1 MKFLCP
7 ACDRLLELAS
17 YRVEA
22 DALVVRCARCGV
34 ETYSRPEPRP
44 IPSST
49 PHPSPPKLA
58 LAPESP
64 SIEQDSFDAPAGF
77 CPKCLGPKSERVESC
92 PACGLVFANVQQAEF
107 YPRQEVAE
115 QWRELLAQW
124 GDPSKHEQFLK
135 SMAALG
141 ELVSAGR
148 LYRLRLAIAPSD
160 AIAQRGRDEVVR
172 LATIGS
178 PLFNNEFSK
187 EPGEVQRT
195 FRWQHVA
202 LGVFILLCITMVVV
216 LFRQV
221 AQRLP

>member
-17 YRVEA
+17 YRIEA

-34 ETYSRPEPRP
+34 ETSSQPEPRP
-44 IPSST
+44 VPSST
-49 PHPSPPKLA
+49 FHPSPPRLA

-64 SIEQDSFDAPAGF
+64 SIERESFDAPAGY
-77 CPKCLGPKSERVESC
+77 CPKCLGLKSEATESC
-92 PACGLVFANVQQAEF
+92 PQCGLVFANAQPAEF
-107 YPRQEVAE
+107 YPREEVAE
-115 QWRELLAQW
+115 QWRQLLAQW
-124 GDPSKHEQFLK
+124 GDSQKHEQFLK
-135 SMAALG
+135 SMTALG

-148 LYRLRLAIAPSD
+148 LYRLRLAIAPGD
-160 AIAQRGRDEVVR
+160 VIAQRGRDEVVR

-178 PLFNNEFSK
+178 PLFSK
-187 EPGEVQRT
+187 EPAEVQRAV
-195 FRWQHVA
+195 RWQHVA
-202 LGVFILLCITMVVV
+202 LGMFILLCITVAVV